1 MSPFDRPVPPAG
13 EDIHLPGPSA
23 QPIALTFGIT
33 FLLVGVLEGMT
44 FLVLGAI
51 ITVVTMFLWIRDAV
65 REYRDL
71 PESHGH

>member
-1 MSPFDRPVPPAG
+1 MSPLDRPVPPAG

-33 FLLVGVLEGMT
+33 FLLVGVVEGTT
-44 FLVLGAI
+44 FLVVGAV
-51 ITVVTMFLWIRDAV
+51 ITIWTLYLWIRDAV
-65 REYRDL
+65 REYRHL